1 MGYSAQVQQSPG
13 QYSSGKGSPMD
24 GGNSGQAGTGYNPM
38 AGGPR
43 EYNSMAGG
51 PNQPMGKGGAVT
63 NSATSGQPR
72 MGQPNMYPNTVGQAG
87 GLGQPAQMGG
97 SKGKAGGMASAP
109 QQTQP
114 PTPQGKAAGAGVAP
128 STDLANQQQAQ
139 KALGVQDQNFAQ
151 NQIQGYPTIGQPM
164 VGQLPRV
171 NSQY

>member
-24 GGNSGQAGTGYNPM
+24 SGNSGQAGAGYNPM

-87 GLGQPAQMGG
+87 GLGQPNQMGG
-97 SKGKAGGMASAP
+97 GGKGKGGTASPAPYAGSPMMGTNQNMSHAMNPSMQEAL
-109 QQTQP
+109 TQP
-114 PTPQGKAAGAGVAP
+114 MYDEGTGMNPLMRSQGPVGPA
-128 STDLANQQQAQ
+128 S
-139 KALGVQDQNFAQ
+139 LG
-151 NQIQGYPTIGQPM
+151 
-164 VGQLPRV
+164 
-171 NSQY
+171 